1 MYCDWSPYSP
11 TSSRSKCVHEAMSCL
26 LINVVTCDICSCL
39 IESSMIIAM
48 LVGHGLYDD
57 DVVTAFVVVVV
68 PVIAVVV
75 DLNY

>member
-1 MYCDWSPYSP
+1 
-11 TSSRSKCVHEAMSCL
+11 
-26 LINVVTCDICSCL
+26 
-39 IESSMIIAM
+39 MIIAM